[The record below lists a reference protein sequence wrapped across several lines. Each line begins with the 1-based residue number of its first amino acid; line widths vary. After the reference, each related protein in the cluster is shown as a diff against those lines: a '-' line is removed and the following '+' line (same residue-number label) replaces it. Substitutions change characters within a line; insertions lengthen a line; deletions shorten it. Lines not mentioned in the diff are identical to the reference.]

1 MIIETVLFRPSV
13 SLESRQNREI
23 LSHLNIDTGIDQVKG
38 VKGLFS
44 ILNFVV
50 CEIIWQAFVGN
61 HLPFIGFS
69 YSESAK

>member
-1 MIIETVLFRPSV
+1 M
-13 SLESRQNREI
+13 
-23 LSHLNIDTGIDQVKG
+23 KG
-38 VKGLFS
+38 VEGLFS

-50 CEIIWQAFVGN
+50 CEIIWQALAGN